1 MATKSHKKKHMNKV
15 LKTVLIIL
23 GTLAGVLLI
32 FIMVYAG
39 SILKLRK
46 NAKAVTSGV
55 TADTFRQIETSIV
68 YDIDG
73 EEITSLSGTKDLHYI
88 SSSDMPDILKRAFVI
103 TEDRDFYSHH
113 GVDLSAIIRAAV
125 ANVKHNAI
133 KQGASTITQQLAKNM
148 FLTQDV
154 TWERKITEMF
164 AAMELEKK
172 FSKEQILE
180 FYINNIYYANGYY
193 GIEAAAQGYF
203 GKSVN
208 DLSLSQLI
216 FLVAIPNN
224 PSKYDP
230 VNNLDAAKSRRDL
243 ILKQLYAEGEI
254 SGLDYYSA
262 IEEKIELVNTKKDR
276 HDYVETYVFYC
287 ATRALM
293 EKNGFV
299 FKYEFR
305 RR

>member
-15 LKTVLIIL
+15 LKAVLIIL

-133 KQGASTITQQLAKNM
+133 KQGASTITQQLAK
-148 FLTQDV
+148 
-154 TWERKITEMF
+154 IC
-164 AAMELEKK
+164 
-172 FSKEQILE
+172 S
-180 FYINNIYYANGYY
+180 
-193 GIEAAAQGYF
+193 
-203 GKSVN
+203 
-208 DLSLSQLI
+208 
-216 FLVAIPNN
+216 
-224 PSKYDP
+224 
-230 VNNLDAAKSRRDL
+230 
-243 ILKQLYAEGEI
+243 
-254 SGLDYYSA
+254 
-262 IEEKIELVNTKKDR
+262 
-276 HDYVETYVFYC
+276 
-287 ATRALM
+287 
-293 EKNGFV
+293 
-299 FKYEFR
+299 
-305 RR
+305 